1 MNTLIKSGMMLLAFL
16 YPLLALANDTLFSP
30 TAKNMTGEWGGVRTD
45 LRQHGYDF
53 TLDYSEMSSYYICVG

>member
-53 TLDYSEMSSYYICVG
+53 TL